1 MIWDICISVKLQFN
15 RSGDSNMI
23 SKTEAKKK
31 IDFLREEIKKH
42 NHNYYVLSKP
52 VISDFEFDILLNDL
66 IQLEKL
72 FPEFTDINSPTQHVG
87 SDITKEFKQV
97 DHKNPMLSLGNTYSE
112 EDLLDFDARI
122 KKTIGDNFEYVTEL
136 KYDGASINLT
146 YMHGKLASAVTR
158 GDGVRGDDVTTN
170 IKTIKSIPLQLSG
183 SGYPEEFEIRGEIFM
198 PLSIFNTLNEERIKT
213 GEQAFANPRNAAAG
227 TLKILDSNIV
237 AQRKLDCF
245 LYYIIGT
252 NLPSESHYENL
263 QKAKEWG
270 FKIPP
275 YIYTCATINE
285 VLQLIKKWNTER
297 KQLPFDID
305 GIVIKVNSLKQQK
318 QLGFTAKTPRWAIAY
333 KFKAEQVSTR
343 VLSID
348 FQVGRTGAI
357 TPVANLEPVQLAGT
371 VVKRASLHNAD
382 QIALHDIR
390 INDFVFVEK
399 GGEIIPKVIGV
410 DYSQRPDDSI
420 PLKYI
425 ENCPECGTPL
435 VREADEAKHFCPNET
450 HCAPQIKGKIEHFIS
465 RKAMNI
471 DGIGE
476 ETVDLLFEK
485 GLIQNIADIYNLK
498 KEQLSQLERMGEK
511 SAENIIAGIEISK
524 KVPFERVL
532 FAIGIRFVG
541 ETVAKKL
548 AFAFKN
554 IDALKSASIEDLLQ
568 VEEIGEK
575 IAQSLI
581 TYLSD
586 NTNTV
591 LIEKLKSAG
600 VQMHMEENTNKESD
614 KLNGFSFVIS
624 GTFENYSRDE
634 LKDLIEK
641 HGGKNTGSVSA
652 KTSYLLAGENMGP
665 AKLDKAKKSGVKII
679 SENEF
684 LQMIE

>member
-1 MIWDICISVKLQFN
+1 
-15 RSGDSNMI
+15 MI
-23 SKTEAKKK
+23 SKIEAKKK
-31 IDFLREEIKKH
+31 ITFLREEINKH
-42 NHNYYVLSKP
+42 NYNYYVLSKP
-52 VISDFEFDILLNDL
+52 TISDFEFDILLNDL

-72 FPEFTDINSPTQHVG
+72 FPEFADNNSPTQHVG

-97 DHKNPMLSLGNTYSE
+97 EHKNSMLSLGNTYSE
-112 EDLLDFDARI
+112 EDLLDFDARV
-122 KKTIGDNFEYVTEL
+122 KKIIGDNFEYVTEL

-146 YMHGKLASAVTR
+146 YVQGKLIYAVTR

-170 IKTIKSIPLQLSG
+170 IKTIRSIPQILCG
-183 SGYPEEFEIRGEIFM
+183 NDYPEEFEIRGEVFM
-198 PLSIFNTLNEERIKT
+198 PHDVFNSINEDRIKK

-227 TLKILDSNIV
+227 TLKILDSSIV
-237 AQRKLDCF
+237 AQRKLDCY
-245 LYYIIGT
+245 LYYIIGN
-252 NLPSESHYENL
+252 NLPSEYHYENM
-263 QKAKEWG
+263 QKTREWG
-270 FKIPP
+270 FRIPP
-275 YIYTCATINE
+275 YIYMCATINE
-285 VLQLIKKWNTER
+285 VLLLIKKWDTER

-318 QLGFTAKTPRWAIAY
+318 QLGYTAKTPRWAIAY
-333 KFKAEQVSTR
+333 KFKAEQVSTKL
-343 VLSID
+343 LSIN

-382 QIALHDIR
+382 QIAMLDIR

-399 GGEIIPKVIGV
+399 GGEIIPKVIGI
-410 DYSQRPDDSI
+410 DYSRRTEDSI

-425 ENCPECGTPL
+425 ETCPECGTQL
-435 VREADEAKHFCPNET
+435 VREVDEAKHFCPNET
-450 HCAPQIKGKIEHFIS
+450 SCAPQIKGKIEHFIS

-485 GLIQNIADIYNLK
+485 GLIKNIADLYILK

-511 SAENIIAGIEISK
+511 SADNIIAGVEISK
-524 KVPFERVL
+524 QVPFERVL
-532 FAIGIRFVG
+532 FALGIRFVG

-554 IDALKSASIEDLLQ
+554 IDLLKTASTEDLLQ
-568 VEEIGEK
+568 VEEIGDK
-575 IAQSLI
+575 IAESLLAYFKEEKNI
-581 TYLSD
+581 E
-586 NTNTV
+586 
-591 LIEKLKSAG
+591 LIDRLKAAG
-600 VQMHMEENTNKESD
+600 VRLFMDENTNKLSE

-624 GTFENYSRDE
+624 GTFEKYSRDE
-634 LKDLIEK
+634 LKDLIEN
-641 HGGKNTGSVSA
+641 HGGKNTSSVSA

-665 AKLDKAKKSGVKII
+665 AKLDKAKKMGVRII
-679 SENEF
+679 SENDF